1 MEFISRKNIYHGD
14 LAARNILLTDQL
26 VAKVSD
32 FGLSQRLYQCL
43 TPNNPHAGNVGYMKL
58 PIKWLALEVL
68 MHGQA
73 TTKSDVWSYGVLVWE
88 ILHLGAEPYR
98 PGKCTCHFVHLYVIF
113 FEINCEH
120 LFIISKIHTEIS
132 FQEYPM
138 KSLKTNY

>member
-1 MEFISRKNIYHGD
+1 MEFISKRNIYHGD

-32 FGLSQRLYQCL
+32 FGLSQRLYQQIAS
-43 TPNNPHAGNVGYMKL
+43 TSAFTGSVGYMKL

-73 TTKSDVWSYGVLVWE
+73 TTQSDVWSYGVFVWE

-98 PGKCTCHFVHLYVIF
+98 PGNKECSNMYDT
-113 FEINCEH
+113 
-120 LFIISKIHTEIS
+120 S
-132 FQEYPM
+132 F
-138 KSLKTNY
+138 

>member
-98 PGKCTCHFVHLYVIF
+98 PGKYTYHFVDLDAIVFTYG
-113 FEINCEH
+113 
-120 LFIISKIHTEIS
+120 S
-132 FQEYPM
+132 FQKFIM
-138 KSLKTNY
+138 KFHYRNILRRA